1 MDFLE
6 VSAKTVD
13 DAITKA
19 CIELGLSSDQL
30 EIQVISEGSS
40 GFLGIGSKPAVIQVR
55 RKKEKG
61 SDHKSENTSTDN
73 ASEKKAETVKA
84 EKIKNQEVRTSVQR
98 KVSEEAS
105 ADNRKE
111 EKKTSSEEISGAK
124 KSEKKSERENKP
136 ESKASEKKEV
146 PVERTAEEI
155 VTMKASASKFLD
167 GIFKAMELP
176 VNITIEYNQEEGSLD
191 IDFEGDDMG
200 ILIGKRGQTLDS
212 LQYLVSLVVNKDQKN
227 YVRVK
232 LDTEDYRRRRKET
245 LENLANN
252 IANKVR
258 RSHHAVSLEAMNPY
272 ERRIIHSALQN
283 NKYVETHSE
292 GNEPYR
298 HVVVTLKKS
307 GYRD

>member
-61 SDHKSENTSTDN
+61 SDHKSENTLTDN

-111 EKKTSSEEISGAK
+111 EKKTSSEEISGVK

-258 RSHHAVSLEAMNPY
+258 RRHHAVSLEAMNQY